1 MSRMDADLFRSFR
14 KHANMSRKDLARVLG
29 LHYRT
34 VQDIERGIAR
44 PSARVE
50 SAFAELT
57 AKHEASR
64 SEMHG

>member
-14 KHANMSRKDLARVLG
+14 LQHNMSRKDLARVLG

-34 VQDIERGIAR
+34 IENIESGKFR
-44 PSARVE
+44 PSPRVE
-50 SAFAELT
+50 SAFAALT

-64 SEMHG
+64 SETHG

>member
-14 KHANMSRKDLARVLG
+14 LAHKMSRKDLARVLG

-34 VQDIERGIAR
+34 IENIESGKFR

-50 SAFAELT
+50 SAFAELKT
-57 AKHEASR
+57 KHEREAHAS
-64 SEMHG
+64 